1 MTILVH
7 AAAGG
12 VGQLMGQ
19 WGKEI
24 GATMIGTAGGPDKVK
39 TALKAGYDHVIDY
52 KKDNFVDE
60 VLKITNNKKCDVV
73 YDSVAKDVFP
83 GSMDCLKPRGLWV
96 LFGQASGSI
105 TDFNLAML
113 SAKGSLFVTR
123 PTLFSYIANRDEY
136 NNASHQL
143 YSRVSDGRLKV
154 YIHDKMPL
162 EKIVEAHNE
171 LEGRKTKGG
180 LVITL

>member
-1 MTILVH
+1 MYFSLLLVS
-7 AAAGG
+7 
-12 VGQLMGQ
+12 VY
-19 WGKEI
+19 E
-24 GATMIGTAGGPDKVK
+24 
-39 TALKAGYDHVIDY
+39 
-52 KKDNFVDE
+52 
-60 VLKITNNKKCDVV
+60 ITNDKKCDVV